1 MSGARERLFL
11 AERAVLYATRFDF
24 VVEHPVTLLLQ
35 ALQQPPLPSV
45 LAMWE
50 KEHPTAPRFQQLCFD
65 LVNDSYKT
73 PLCLMFPASHIALAC
88 IWTVMKLL
96 RLDTRLLDTNI
107 AQILLREVYGRA
119 IQGDGQLES
128 PPSAPGQPPTT
139 KSNGAEEPA
148 EYEELFEEFL
158 SPE

>member
-1 MSGARERLFL
+1 MGQKAVASGTGAARCII
-11 AERAVLYATRFDF
+11 
-24 VVEHPVTLLLQ
+24 Q
-35 ALQQPPLPSV
+35 SMALHSKFSSSHSNSTSPCPNPCSPFCTPQ
-45 LAMWE
+45 
-50 KEHPTAPRFQQLCFD
+50 TAD
-65 LVNDSYKT
+65 
-73 PLCLMFPASHIALAC
+73 
-88 IWTVMKLL
+88 
-96 RLDTRLLDTNI
+96 I

-139 KSNGAEEPA
+139 KSNGAQEPA